1 MRPLKLIITGFGTY
15 CQRTEIDLEQLGTQ
29 GLYLITGDTGSG
41 KTTIFDAISYA
52 LYGSVNGQNRTIA
65 MIRSTF
71 ATPDIPTEVELTF
84 EYRGKTYVVKRNP
97 EYERR
102 SRRGDSVTKQIAEA
116 TLSMPDGT
124 VVTGQGK
131 VTNAINELLGIDA
144 NQFSQIVMIAQGDF
158 QKLLMEDTGK
168 RQDIF
173 RKIFKTDYYQIL
185 QQKLSEQESKLR
197 KECDEHEQ
205 ALSIFVNGILCDP
218 TSTLNIELEKAK
230 SNALGITDEIELIQK
245 IIAEDQTAHKKLTD
259 IITDLEKQCN
269 TLRDTLSKNEETEK
283 LRADYKQK
291 SADFEEIQKTIVEVK
306 QAFENEKART
316 KERTDKEA
324 ELAVLNEEL
333 KKYEELDAIAKD
345 IKNIENQK
353 KGLKEQIDTLK
364 ADCEKCDKQT
374 SSLSEKLK
382 ELADAEEKFYK
393 ADAAQKEADKR
404 KNDFVELEKSAADCE
419 HLLKEFNALQEAYI
433 STQKS
438 YEEFDVNYKHLRKI
452 YMDEQAGIIAQ
463 ELKDGVP
470 CPVCG
475 SLDHPKPA
483 TKSEGAPTKEQLDQA
498 EKEDKE
504 LEQKVSSASIKC
516 AESKTLY
523 DNTLKLV
530 KENYAKL
537 AKDESVEELS
547 LLKQKIVEQKDKAL
561 NLLKECNKKLEE
573 ENSRVEQKN
582 KKNKELPELQER
594 LKQKTEEL
602 QKKNEELSALDARL
616 QEKEKQAKEQRS
628 KLKFENLDA
637 ARDAVSALQNQIDKL
652 KQDFDEAENKY
663 NDEQTKFTALESQVK
678 QLEAQLKGT
687 NEINVAELKEKLE
700 ALDKERNNITD
711 QKTAV
716 DSRLTTNNTA
726 LENIKQRS
734 QELSIIQNQYSYV
747 SALSKTANGGLS
759 GGKEKIKLETYIQMT
774 YFDRIIAHANKRL
787 MIMSDMQYELVRK
800 KEAADLRSQTG
811 LELDVIDHYN
821 GGQRCVK
828 SLSGGESFQA
838 SLALALGLSDE
849 VRLSAG
855 GIKID
860 SMFIDEGFGTLDSET
875 LQKAFK
881 ALSGIT
887 EGNRL
892 VGIISH
898 VDLLKE
904 KIDKQIVVKKAR
916 TGGSTVKVIV

>member
-15 CQRTEIDLEQLGTQ
+15 CQRTEINLEQLGTQ

-185 QQKLSEQESKLR
+185 QQKLSEQEKNLER
-197 KECDEHEQ
+197 ECTDIGK

-306 QAFENEKART
+306 QAFENEKGRA

-333 KKYEELDAIAKD
+333 KKYEELDTIAKD
-345 IKNIENQK
+345 VKDIENQK

-364 ADCEKCDKQT
+364 ADCEECDKQT

-404 KNDFVELEKSAADCE
+404 KNDFDELEKSAADCE

-438 YEEFDVNYKHLRKI
+438 YEEFDVNYKHLRKV

-504 LEQKVSSASIKC
+504 LNLAVSSANTKC

-523 DNTLKLV
+523 ENTLKVV

-537 AKDESVEELS
+537 AKDESAEDLS
-547 LLKQKIVEQKDKAL
+547 LLKQKIAEQKDKAL
-561 NLLKECNKKLEE
+561 NLLKECNKNLEE
-573 ENSRVEQKN
+573 ENKRVE
-582 KKNKELPELQER
+582 KKNKINEELPELQER

-628 KLKFENLDA
+628 KLKFENIDA

-687 NEINVAELKEKLE
+687 EEINVAELKEKLDD
-700 ALDKERNNITD
+700 LDKERNNITD

-734 QELSIIQNQYSYV
+734 QELSVIQNQYSYV

-821 GGQRCVK
+821 GGQRSVK

>member
-185 QQKLSEQESKLR
+185 QQKLSEQEKNLER
-197 KECDEHEQ
+197 ECTDIEK

-230 SNALGITDEIELIQK
+230 SNALGITDEIELIKK

-269 TLRDTLSKNEETEK
+269 TLRDTLSKNEEVEK
-283 LRADYKQK
+283 HRADYKQK

-306 QAFENEKART
+306 QAFENEKGRA

-324 ELAVLNEEL
+324 ELVVLNEEL

-345 IKNIENQK
+345 VKDIENQK
-353 KGLKEQIDTLK
+353 KGLKEQIDTIK
-364 ADCEKCDKQT
+364 ANCEECDKQT
-374 SSLSEKLK
+374 SSLSEELK

-404 KNDFVELEKSAADCE
+404 KNDFDELEKSAADCE

-438 YEEFDVNYKHLRKI
+438 YEEFDVNYKHLRKV

-523 DNTLKLV
+523 ENTLKVV

-537 AKDESVEELS
+537 AKDESAEDLS
-547 LLKQKIVEQKDKAL
+547 LLKQKIAEQKDKAL
-561 NLLKECNKKLEE
+561 NLLKECNERLEE

-582 KKNKELPELQER
+582 KKNEELPELQER

-616 QEKEKQAKEQRS
+616 QEKEKLAKDQRS

-687 NEINVAELKEKLE
+687 EEINVVELQKKLDD
-700 ALDKERNNITD
+700 LDKKRNNITD

-734 QELSIIQNQYSYV
+734 QELSVIQNQYSYV

-821 GGQRCVK
+821 GGQRSVK

>member
-84 EYRGKTYVVKRNP
+84 EYRGKTYIVKRNP

-197 KECDEHEQ
+197 DKCNDIGK

-259 IITDLEKQCN
+259 IITDLEEQCN
-269 TLRDTLSKNEETEK
+269 KLRDTLSKNEEVEK
-283 LRADYKQK
+283 HRADYKQK

-345 IKNIENQK
+345 VKDIENQK

-364 ADCEKCDKQT
+364 ADCEECDKQT

-404 KNDFVELEKSAADCE
+404 KNDFVEIEKSAADCE

-483 TKSEGAPTKEQLDQA
+483 TKSEGAPTKKQLDQA

-504 LEQKVSSASIKC
+504 LNQAVSSANTKC

-523 DNTLKLV
+523 ENTLKVV

-537 AKDESVEELS
+537 AKDESAEDLS
-547 LLKQKIVEQKDKAL
+547 LLKQKIAEQKDKAL
-561 NLLKECNKKLEE
+561 NLLKECNKNLEE
-573 ENSRVEQKN
+573 ENKRVE
-582 KKNKELPELQER
+582 KKNKINEELPRLQDL
-594 LKQKTEEL
+594 LKQKTEEF
-602 QKKNEELSALDARL
+602 QKNSEELSVLDARL

-628 KLKFENLDA
+628 KLKFENIDA

-687 NEINVAELKEKLE
+687 EEINVAELKEKLDD
-700 ALDKERNNITD
+700 LDKKRNNITD

-734 QELSIIQNQYSYV
+734 QELSVIQNQYSYV

-821 GGQRCVK
+821 GGQRSVK

>member
-15 CQRTEIDLEQLGTQ
+15 CQRTEINLEQLGTQ

-158 QKLLMEDTGK
+158 QKPLMEDTGK

-185 QQKLSEQESKLR
+185 QQKLSEQEKNLER
-197 KECDEHEQ
+197 ECTDIGK

-306 QAFENEKART
+306 QAFENEKGRA

-333 KKYEELDAIAKD
+333 KKYEELDTIAKD
-345 IKNIENQK
+345 VKDIENQK

-364 ADCEKCDKQT
+364 ADCEECDKQT

-404 KNDFVELEKSAADCE
+404 KNDFDELEKSAADCE

-438 YEEFDVNYKHLRKI
+438 YEEFDVNYKHLRKV

-504 LEQKVSSASIKC
+504 LNLAVSSANTKC

-523 DNTLKLV
+523 ENTLKVV

-537 AKDESVEELS
+537 AKDESAEDLS
-547 LLKQKIVEQKDKAL
+547 LLKQKIAEQKDKAL
-561 NLLKECNKKLEE
+561 NLLKECNKNLEE
-573 ENSRVEQKN
+573 ENKRVE
-582 KKNKELPELQER
+582 KKNKINEELPELQER

-628 KLKFENLDA
+628 KLKFENIDA

-687 NEINVAELKEKLE
+687 EEINVAELKEKLDD
-700 ALDKERNNITD
+700 LDKERNNITD

-734 QELSIIQNQYSYV
+734 QELSVIQNQYSYV

-821 GGQRCVK
+821 GGQRSVK

>member
-245 IIAEDQTAHKKLTD
+245 IIAEDRTAHKKLTD

-504 LEQKVSSASIKC
+504 LNQAVSSANTKC

-523 DNTLKLV
+523 ENTLKVV

-821 GGQRCVK
+821 GGQRSVK